1 MRERPLSVTV
11 IGWIFIAVGAIA
23 LVVGWVP
30 LAQRLT
36 EFKEHPFENAPVFL
50 ARVLAVLCGVFML
63 CGFNWARWLL
73 VVWIGYHVVIGLL
86 HSPGSGLVH
95 GLLFAVV
102 VYFLFR
108 PRASAYFRDSKAE
121 PPEIQKTDDTPVV

>member
-108 PRASAYFRDSKAE
+108 PRASAYFRVRSAE
-121 PPEIQKTDDTPVV
+121 PPVVPERDNAGGT